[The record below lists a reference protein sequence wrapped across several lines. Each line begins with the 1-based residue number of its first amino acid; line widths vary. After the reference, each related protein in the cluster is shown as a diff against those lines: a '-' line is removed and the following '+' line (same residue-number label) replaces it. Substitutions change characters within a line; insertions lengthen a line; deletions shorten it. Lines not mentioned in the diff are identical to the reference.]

1 VRVGPLM
8 DDIEADV
15 RRRIRL
21 TLIERGSAVAYE
33 DAEMFERVF
42 AQLYRAVDCRNLDVL
57 MLPELLSDD
66 AEWALEPNLRFSSHR
81 PIAGRVVLFAKQRLL
96 MPLVRW
102 LFEYG
107 QANFKRQHHLN
118 RILFACIEELAL
130 ENARLRRDMTALS
143 NKLAR

>member
-1 VRVGPLM
+1 M

-33 DAEMFERVF
+33 DVEVFERAF
-42 AQLYRAVDCRNLDVL
+42 AQLRRAVVGRNLDAL

-66 AEWALEPNLRFSSHR
+66 AEWELEPNLRFSSHR
-81 PIAGRVVLFAKQRLL
+81 PIAGRAVLFAKQRLL

-107 QANFKRQHHLN
+107 QANFKRQRDLN
-118 RILFACIEELAL
+118 RILLACIEELAI

-143 NKLAR
+143 DKLAR